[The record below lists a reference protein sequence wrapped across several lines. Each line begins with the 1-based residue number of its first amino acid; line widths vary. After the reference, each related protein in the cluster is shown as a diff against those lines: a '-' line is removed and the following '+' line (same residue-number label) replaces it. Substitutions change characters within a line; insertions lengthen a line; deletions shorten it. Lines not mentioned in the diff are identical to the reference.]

1 MRLQIALGGT
11 ILFLGLVLFLIVI
24 FGTWLGGNG
33 NESIRV
39 NGRIPAPLSGP
50 EHSPKILDNL
60 KLWTAIAIV
69 LIVLAYGLPLS
80 ALLGDGLFAPGSPP
94 IPV

>member
-1 MRLQIALGGT
+1 MRLQIAIGGVFLFFGLM
-11 ILFLGLVLFLIVI
+11 LFLLVI
-24 FGTWLGGNG
+24 FATWLGG
-33 NESIRV
+33 SRTAPLRV
-39 NGRIPAPLSGP
+39 NGTLPTPLSGP

-60 KLWTAIAIV
+60 RLWTAIAIV

-80 ALLGDGLFAPGSPP
+80 AMLADGLFAPGSPP